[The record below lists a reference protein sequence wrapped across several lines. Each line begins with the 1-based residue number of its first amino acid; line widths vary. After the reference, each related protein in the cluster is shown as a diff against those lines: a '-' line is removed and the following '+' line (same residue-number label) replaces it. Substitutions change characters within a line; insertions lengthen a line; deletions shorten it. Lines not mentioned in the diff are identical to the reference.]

1 MNFKDIIKSSVLES
15 FSSDISVRRI
25 CLVMGITLILGIYIF
40 MVYRVAVKN
49 EFYSKD
55 FNRSL
60 VLMALVTSGIVLAM
74 QSNLVI
80 SLGMVGALSIVRYRT
95 AVKSPL
101 DLFFLFWSISL
112 GIICGANLFVLA
124 FILCIVITGAL
135 FLLEKLEAPVRL
147 GLLVIRCDD
156 LNAAGEALKTV
167 EEYSA
172 YSRIKNKSVNKS
184 SVEIV
189 LEFKSK
195 RENELEEALS
205 KAEAVRSF
213 SFLSYDRE
221 YRI

>member
-221 YRI
+221 NRI